1 MVYDITSSNSAYEW
15 VLQVLGITGEEFI
28 EKYIVDF
35 QKDAEEFM
43 EHYFEKIEAIN
54 INELEI
60 VVLHVTSNSDECRAI
75 RKSGICDLKKVLSE
89 SSELKSFLE
98 EKDVLFD
105 IENKKMMLDGQEYSI
120 DYDAYCRAEDKLNY
134 RDEKLKDIGR
144 KIYFDY
150 QINGFLFTRDVKDY
164 GTDIHEMPEILLT
177 ISQFNSS
184 AAEKVK
190 MWKNT
195 REGYVIRY
203 KAKFMQFAHYTFY
216 DKVESYLNDSYCG
229 WIKFKKWLVSH
240 AIDSSFSDLHSD
252 IYAYMKSGT
261 IIEPGQILECIPVD
275 EWKWVG

>member
-60 VVLHVTSNSDECRAI
+60 VALHVTSNSDECKAI

-164 GTDIHEMPEILLT
+164 GTDIHEMPEILLAFLVCLT
-177 ISQFNSS
+177 G
-184 AAEKVK
+184 K
-190 MWKNT
+190 
-195 REGYVIRY
+195 IR
-203 KAKFMQFAHYTFY
+203 
-216 DKVESYLNDSYCG
+216 
-229 WIKFKKWLVSH
+229 
-240 AIDSSFSDLHSD
+240 
-252 IYAYMKSGT
+252 SGR
-261 IIEPGQILECIPVD
+261 I
-275 EWKWVG
+275 

>member
-1 MVYDITSSNSAYEW
+1 MVYDIASSNSAYEW

-43 EHYFEKIEAIN
+43 EHYLEKIEAID
-54 INELEI
+54 INKLEI

-75 RKSGICDLKKVLSE
+75 KKSGICDLKKVLSG

-98 EKDVLFD
+98 ENDVLFD
-105 IENKKMMLDGQEYSI
+105 IENKKMILDGQKYSI
-120 DYDAYCRAEDKLNY
+120 DYDAYCREEDKLNY
-134 RDEKLKDIGR
+134 RDEKLKNIGR

-150 QINGFLFTRDVKDY
+150 QINGFLFTRDVKKY

-184 AAEKVK
+184 IAEKVK

-216 DKVESYLNDSYCG
+216 DSIESYLNDSHCG

-252 IYAYMKSGT
+252 KYAYMKPGT
-261 IIEPGQILECIPVD
+261 VIKPGQILECVPVD